1 MKYVIKSSRDN
12 GISVRIKLKSKFG
25 IPIPDPKDSV
35 YKAPNDKKRLNK
47 NVIAVSRENCRGDI
61 LVRCSAMATIKVIIV
76 IIIMISPN
84 TLRILL
90 HGNFLFF
97 IVKKR
102 GDGIY
107 YT

>member
-12 GISVRIKLKSKFG
+12 GISVRIKREF
-25 IPIPDPKDSV
+25 IFHIPKDSI
-35 YKAPNDKKRLNK
+35 YKALNDKKRQNK

-61 LVRCSAMATIKVIIV
+61 LVRSSAMATIKVIIV